1 MKKEKDADM
10 ELMRTIIEKQV
21 KQRFERK
28 PWERFKEFLGI
39 FFIAVFLLICIVGV
53 LVLGV
58 TLIEN
63 PLSLAILCGTILL
76 IIMWWAK

>member
-1 MKKEKDADM
+1 MKEKNADM
-10 ELMRTIIEKQV
+10 EQMKATLEKQV
-21 KQRFERK
+21 SQRFK
-28 PWERFKEFLGI
+28 KSPWESFKDFLGV
-39 FFIAVFLLICIVGV
+39 FFIAIFLLICIVGV

-76 IIMWWAK
+76 IIMWWSK

>member
-1 MKKEKDADM
+1 MKKEKNADM
-10 ELMRTIIEKQV
+10 EQMKATIEKQINS
-21 KQRFERK
+21 KFK
-28 PWERFKEFLGI
+28 KSPWESFKDFLGV
-39 FFIAVFLLICIVGV
+39 FFIAIFLLICIVGV

-76 IIMWWAK
+76 IILWSSR